1 MPPNFSKFQ
10 AFKTEAPHAGQDAPD
25 FQRPLLDG
33 GEVTLSELQ
42 GKVVV
47 LHFGA
52 IT

>member
-1 MPPNFSKFQ
+1 MPPNFSKFE
-10 AFKTEAPHAGQDAPD
+10 AFRSEAPRAGQDAPD
-25 FQRPLLDG
+25 FSAPLLEG
-33 GEVTLSELQ
+33 GDLTLSELR

>member
-10 AFKTEAPHAGQDAPD
+10 AFKTEAPQAGQDAPD
-25 FQRPLLDG
+25 FSAPLLDG
-33 GEVTLSELQ
+33 GDVTLSELQ